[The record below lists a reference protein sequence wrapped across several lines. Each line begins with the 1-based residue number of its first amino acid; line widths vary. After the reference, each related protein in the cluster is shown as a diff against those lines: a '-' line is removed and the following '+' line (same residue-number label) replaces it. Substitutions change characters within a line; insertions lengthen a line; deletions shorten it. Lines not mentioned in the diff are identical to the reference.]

1 MTRRAAPPGA
11 SMGEPMGTVR
21 PAPSLRILVLTNL
34 YPPHY
39 LGGYELGCYDIVER
53 LRARGHMVEVLTS
66 AHGLPGPRV
75 DGHVQ
80 RRLSFRPGADRSL
93 SEMLRNEWREQA
105 TLRRLMRECPP
116 DVLYVF
122 SLYGVSHGLLLTAQR
137 TGRPM
142 VYAFSGEWLEP
153 ASQSD
158 PWLRAWASAATG
170 RIKRQA
176 KRMLGRLLNP
186 FTPVGLELLDLRE
199 AYFTSVAL
207 RGRYVSKGFPVGD
220 APVIYWGV
228 DVDRFHPPRPQQQ
241 RPPLRLLFAG
251 RIAKVKGLHTAIQAM
266 HLLKQEGAAGVVL
279 DVAGPTQEPDYLSVL
294 QGQIAQASLQDTVR
308 FLGEIPWQDM
318 PGLYAAHDAL
328 VFPSIWEEPFS
339 IGLLEAMAC
348 GQVVVGTTTG
358 GSAEVL
364 EDGVNSLV
372 FRPDDP
378 VGLAQQVKR
387 LFDMPLRRRIGM
399 EARRTV
405 ERRFTASTMMDRIEM
420 LLREVAA
427 RRTAS
432 VVGGGEATG
441 KADGHAVR

>member
-1 MTRRAAPPGA
+1 MRGREKVDQLKLLAI
-11 SMGEPMGTVR
+11 S
-21 PAPSLRILVLTNL
+21 NL
-34 YPPHY
+34 YPPNH
-39 LGGYELGCYDIVER
+39 LGGYELGCADIVDA
-53 LRARGHMVEVLTS
+53 LRKRGHEVTVLTS
-66 AHGLPGPRV
+66 RHGLEAPRV
-75 DGHVQ
+75 EGHVH
-80 RRLSFRPGADRSL
+80 RCLGFRPDQAGGSRAAIFR
-93 SEMLRNEWREQA
+93 REWE
-105 TLRRLMRECPP
+105 
-116 DVLYVF
+116 D
-122 SLYGVSHGLLLTAQR
+122 QR
-137 TGRPM
+137 TLARLIADFHPDL
-142 VYAFSGEWLEP
+142 VYAFSFYGISKALLLAAQRQGRAIVYAFSAEWLEP
-153 ASQSD
+153 GCGGD
-158 PWLRAWASAATG
+158 PWLSLWCGEASAPLKRPLKRVARRLVDPVVPTG
-170 RIKRQA
+170 
-176 KRMLGRLLNP
+176 LLP
-186 FTPVGLELLDLRE
+186 IDVRH
-199 AYFTSVAL
+199 AYFTSQRL
-207 RGRYVSKGFPVGD
+207 RELYFAKGFPVQD
-220 APVIYWGV
+220 AEVIHWGV
-228 DVDRFHPPRPQQQ
+228 DLARFHPTER
-241 RPPLRLLFAG
+241 RGADNVLRLLFAG

-279 DVAGPTQEPDYLSVL
+279 DVAGPTQEPDYLSML

-405 ERRFTASTMMDRIEM
+405 ERRFTASAMMDRIEM

-441 KADGHAVR
+441 KADGRAMR